1 MKHSNTGLG
10 NLIGG
15 SFILLGW
22 SAPLQ
27 ADYVWLGKITGESD
41 LGKRYSIY
49 NGDAASLFAE
59 ANWENT
65 ANPGN
70 PAPAD
75 GINNSSQPIAGINA
89 PLIVNNGGVAGGTN
103 GAGTS
108 TAHLRTNG
116 HALTVTGPGSG
127 MKMSVDPSFRAMI
140 QNDGTAGGA
149 LSPLTI
155 ADGAYVLS
163 QQLQDIEVT
172 ISGTGSRLFIGSNS
186 AVHAGL
192 ENSTIALT
200 GLDETS
206 PEIHFINNTI
216 ANVLLVLPSIT
227 INGSPAVAG
236 SDPFRIEPGDNV
248 IFSPRADY
256 SFANFK
262 QLDGQQTAPT
272 SGVSLRAIT
281 PLTPS
286 YWDLNGDTAGAGGE
300 TPSGT
305 WDTTAAQWTSAAAG
319 DTTTAAWTDGSVA
332 AFSAGSD
339 ATGLYTVTLAA
350 PRSVSGLLVDSGDLE
365 LAGAALDFSSA
376 PLVVGNLAFL
386 TLTSTV
392 TGTPASRIEA
402 GSKLLLNADQ
412 TLGSLR
418 GYGEVSCDS
427 LNLVIDHSGVAS
439 FSGSFQTSTGIIT
452 KKGSGDLRL
461 NRAFHIIGSD
471 IIVEAGTLTLAKDQ
485 GNQGALTSAPLFRVK
500 AGATLDISSAPVTLG
515 TSQQLAGA
523 GTVAAANRTTWT
535 QPAGNNFAAQ
545 VAIVTDALTV
555 LGTIDP
561 GDEGIGQLAIPQG
574 TVNLLA
580 GSLVKIEIDDASTP
594 KSDKLLLGGALKIQS
609 GAALELDITGTP
621 TAASYEL
628 IQYNQYLGIVPSP
641 SFTVVN
647 LPAGYRI
654 ENHYNG
660 NTVALVK
667 NSPFDAWA
675 TANGIPGASFTADG
689 PDKDGIANG
698 VEYALGLNP
707 TAFDALPALA
717 PATGDFTWTLP
728 KGAEAAADPGIG
740 YFFEI
745 SENLSD
751 WTKVPP
757 TSQDGSSFSFLLP
770 GGQGR
775 QFVRIVIDQ
784 L

>member
-1 MKHSNTGLG
+1 MKRSNTGLG

-15 SFILLGW
+15 SLILFSTSGALH
-22 SAPLQ
+22 
-27 ADYVWLGKITGESD
+27 ADYAWLGKITGETD

-59 ANWENT
+59 TNWENT

-89 PLIVNNGGVAGGTN
+89 PLIVNNGGVAGGSN

-127 MKMSVDPSFRAMI
+127 MKMTVDPSLRAMI
-140 QNDGTAGGA
+140 QNDGTAGGSR
-149 LSPLTI
+149 SPLTI
-155 ADGAYVLS
+155 ADGAYTLTER
-163 QQLQDIEVT
+163 LQDIAVT
-172 ISGTGSRLFIGSNS
+172 ISGTGSRLFIGSTS

-192 ENSTIALT
+192 ENSTIALN
-200 GLDETS
+200 GIDETS
-206 PEIHFINNTI
+206 PEIHFINNTM
-216 ANVLLVLPSIT
+216 ANVLLALPSIT
-227 INGSPAVAG
+227 INGSPAIVG

-248 IFSPRADY
+248 IFTPRADY
-256 SFANFK
+256 SFGNFK

-272 SGVSLRAIT
+272 SGVSMRAIT
-281 PLTPS
+281 PLTSS

-300 TPSGT
+300 TPAGT
-305 WDTTAAQWTSAAAG
+305 WDTTAAHWTSATAG
-319 DTTTAAWTDGSVA
+319 DTMTTAWTDGSVA

-350 PRSVSGLLVDSGDLE
+350 PRSVSGLLVESGDLE
-365 LAGAALDFSSA
+365 LAGAALDFSNA

-392 TGTPASRIEA
+392 TGAPASRIEA
-402 GSKLLLNADQ
+402 GSQLLLNADQ
-412 TLGSLR
+412 TLGALR
-418 GYGEVSCDS
+418 GYGDVSCDS
-427 LNLVIDHSGVAS
+427 LNLVIDHSGVAG

-452 KKGSGDLRL
+452 KKGSGELRL
-461 NRAFHIIGSD
+461 NRAFHFIGSD
-471 IIVEAGTLTLAKDQ
+471 IIIEAGTLTLAKDQ

-500 AGATLDISSAPVTLG
+500 SGASLDISSAPVTLG
-515 TSQQLAGA
+515 ANQQLAGA

-535 QPAGNNFAAQ
+535 QPGGNNFAAQ

-561 GDEGIGQLAIPQG
+561 GDEGIGQLTISQG
-574 TVNLLA
+574 TVNLIN
-580 GSLVKIEIDDASTP
+580 GSLLKIQIDDNTAP

-609 GAALELDITGTP
+609 GATLELDITGTP
-621 TAASYEL
+621 AAASYEL
-628 IQYNQYLGIVPSP
+628 IQYTGPAP
-641 SFTVVN
+641 AGTFTILN

-654 ENHYNG
+654 EHAFNG

-667 NSPFDAWA
+667 DSPFDAWA
-675 TANGIPGASFTADG
+675 ATNGIPGAAFAADG

-707 TAFDALPALA
+707 TAFDTLPSLA
-717 PATGDFTWTLP
+717 PAAGDFTWTLP
-728 KGAEAAADPGIG
+728 KGPEAAADPGIG

-757 TSQDGSSFSFLLP
+757 TSQDGSIFSFLLP

>member
-15 SFILLGW
+15 SLILLGT
-22 SAPLQ
+22 SGALH
-27 ADYVWLGKITGESD
+27 ADYVWLGKITGETD
-41 LGKRYSIY
+41 LGKRYSIF
-49 NGDAASLFAE
+49 NGDAASLYAE

-89 PLIVNNGGVAGGTN
+89 PLMVNNGGVAGGTN

-127 MKMSVDPSFRAMI
+127 MKISVDPSFRAMI

-149 LSPLTI
+149 RSPLTI
-155 ADGAYVLS
+155 ADGAFVLT
-163 QQLQDIEVT
+163 QQLQDIQAT
-172 ISGTGSRLFIGSNS
+172 ISGTGSRIFIGSNS
-186 AVHAGL
+186 AAHAGL

-200 GLDETS
+200 GIDETS
-206 PEIHFINNTI
+206 PEIHFINNTM

-248 IFSPRADY
+248 IFTPRADY
-256 SFANFK
+256 SFGKFK

-281 PLTPS
+281 PLSPT

-300 TPSGT
+300 TPFGT
-305 WDTTAAQWTSAAAG
+305 WDTSTAQWTSAATG

-350 PRSVSGLLVDSGDLE
+350 PRSVSGLLVESGDLE
-365 LAGAALDFSSA
+365 LSGAALDFSSG
-376 PLVVGNLAFL
+376 PLAVGNLAFL
-386 TLTSTV
+386 TLTSAV
-392 TGTPASRIEA
+392 TGTPASRIDA
-402 GSKLLLNADQ
+402 GSQLLLNADQ
-412 TLGSLR
+412 TLGALR
-418 GYGEVSCDS
+418 GYGDVSCDS

-485 GNQGALTSAPLFRVK
+485 GNQGALTNAPLFRVK

-515 TSQQLAGA
+515 ANQQLAGA
-523 GTVAAANRTTWT
+523 GTVVAANRTTWT
-535 QPAGNNFAAQ
+535 QPTGNNFAAQ
-545 VAIVTDALTV
+545 AAIVTDALTI

-574 TVNLLA
+574 TVNLLG
-580 GSLVKIEIDDASTP
+580 GSILKIRIDDSATP
-594 KSDKLLLGGALKIQS
+594 RSDKLLLGGALKIQS
-609 GAALELDITGTP
+609 GATLELDITGTP

-628 IQYNQYLGIVPSP
+628 VQYTGTAPAGT
-641 SFTVVN
+641 FTVLN

-654 ENHYNG
+654 EHAFNG

-675 TANGIPGASFTADG
+675 TANGIPGAAFAADG
-689 PDKDGIANG
+689 PDQDGIANG

-707 TAFDALPALA
+707 TAFDALPSLA

-728 KGAEAAADPGIG
+728 KGPEAAADPGIG
-740 YFFEI
+740 YFFET
-745 SENLSD
+745 SGNLSG
-751 WTKVPP
+751 WTKVAP
-757 TSQDGSSFSFLLP
+757 TSEDGASFSFLLP

>member
-1 MKHSNTGLG
+1 MKHSNTSLG

-15 SFILLGW
+15 SLILLGT
-22 SAPLQ
+22 SGALH
-27 ADYVWLGKITGESD
+27 ADYVWLGKITGETD
-41 LGKRYSIY
+41 LGKRYSIF
-49 NGDAASLFAE
+49 NGDAASLYAE

-65 ANPGN
+65 ANPGTA
-70 PAPAD
+70 APTDAV
-75 GINNSSQPIAGINA
+75 NNSSQAIAGINA

-127 MKMSVDPSFRAMI
+127 MKISVDPSFRAMI

-149 LSPLTI
+149 RSPLTV
-155 ADGAYVLS
+155 ANGAFVLT
-163 QQLQDIEVT
+163 QQLQDIEAT

-200 GLDETS
+200 GIDETS
-206 PEIHFINNTI
+206 PEIHFINNTM

-248 IFSPRADY
+248 VFTPRANY
-256 SFANFK
+256 SFGNFK

-272 SGVSLRAIT
+272 SGVSIRAIT
-281 PLTPS
+281 PLAPS
-286 YWDLNGDTAGAGGE
+286 YWDINGDTAGAGGE

-305 WDTTAAQWTSAAAG
+305 WDTTAAHWTSAVAG
-319 DTTTAAWTDGSVA
+319 DTATAAWTDGAVA

-339 ATGLYTVTLAA
+339 ATDLYTVTLAGT
-350 PRSVSGLLVDSGDLE
+350 RTVSGLRVESGDLE
-365 LAGAALDFSSA
+365 LAGAALDFSSG
-376 PLVVGNLAFL
+376 PLGVGNLAFL
-386 TLTSTV
+386 TLTSAV

-402 GSKLLLNADQ
+402 GSLLLLNADQ
-412 TLGSLR
+412 TLGALR
-418 GYGEVSCDS
+418 GSGSISCGS
-427 LNLVIDHSGVAS
+427 QNLVTDHAGVAS
-439 FSGSFQTSTGIIT
+439 FSGSLQSSTGTIT
-452 KKGSGDLRL
+452 KRGSGELRL
-461 NRAFHIIGSD
+461 DRASHIIGGD
-471 IIVEAGTLTLAKDQ
+471 LVVEAGTLTLAKDQ

-500 AGATLDISSAPVTLG
+500 SGATLDISSAPVTLG
-515 TSQQLAGA
+515 GTQQLAGA

-574 TVNLLA
+574 TVNLLG
-580 GSLVKIEIDDASTP
+580 GSILKIQIDDSATP

-609 GAALELDITGTP
+609 GATLELDITGTP

-628 IQYNQYLGIVPSP
+628 VQYTGTAPAGT
-641 SFTVVN
+641 FTVLN

-654 ENHYNG
+654 EHAFNG

-675 TANGIPGASFTADG
+675 TANGIPGAAFAADG
-689 PDKDGIANG
+689 PDQDGIANG

-707 TAFDALPALA
+707 TAFDALPSLA
-717 PATGDFTWTLP
+717 TATGDFTWTLP
-728 KGAEAAADPGIG
+728 KGPEAAADPGIG
-740 YFFEI
+740 YFFET
-745 SENLSD
+745 SGNLSG
-751 WTKVPP
+751 WTKVAP
-757 TSQDGSSFSFLLP
+757 TSEDGASFSFLLP
-770 GGQGR
+770 GSQGR

>member
-10 NLIGG
+10 NFIGG
-15 SFILLGW
+15 SLILLGT
-22 SAPLQ
+22 SGALH
-27 ADYVWLGKITGESD
+27 ADYIWLGKITGETD

-49 NGDAASLFAE
+49 NGDAASLYAE

-65 ANPGN
+65 ANPGTA
-70 PAPAD
+70 APAD
-75 GINNSSQPIAGINA
+75 AVNNSSQAIAGINA

-127 MKMSVDPSFRAMI
+127 MKMTVDSQRAMI

-149 LSPLTI
+149 RSPLTI
-155 ADGAYVLS
+155 ADGAFVLT
-163 QQLQDIEVT
+163 QQLQDIEAT

-200 GLDETS
+200 GIDETS
-206 PEIHFINNTI
+206 PEIHFINNTM
-216 ANVLLVLPSIT
+216 ANVLLALPSIT
-227 INGSPAVAG
+227 INGSPAVVG

-248 IFSPRADY
+248 VFTPRANY
-256 SFANFK
+256 SFGNFK

-272 SGVSLRAIT
+272 SGVSVRAIT
-281 PLTPS
+281 PLAPS
-286 YWDLNGDTAGAGGE
+286 YWDINGDTAGAGGE

-305 WDTTAAQWTSAAAG
+305 WDATATHWTSAAAG

-339 ATGLYTVTLAA
+339 ATGLYTATLAG
-350 PRSVSGLLVDSGDLE
+350 PRTVSGLLVERGDLE
-365 LAGAALDFSSA
+365 LAGASLNFSSG
-376 PLVVGNLAFL
+376 PLGVGNLAFL
-386 TLTSTV
+386 TLTSAV

-402 GSKLLLNADQ
+402 GSLLLLNADQ
-412 TLGSLR
+412 TLGTLR
-418 GYGEVSCDS
+418 GSGSISCGS
-427 LNLVIDHSGVAS
+427 QNLVTDHAGVAS
-439 FSGSFQTSTGIIT
+439 FSGSLQSSTGTIT
-452 KKGSGDLRL
+452 KRGSGELRL
-461 NRAFHIIGSD
+461 DRASHIIGGD
-471 IIVEAGTLTLAKDQ
+471 LVVEAGTLTLAKDQ
-485 GNQGALTSAPLFRVK
+485 GNQGALTSAPLLRVK
-500 AGATLDISSAPVTLG
+500 SGATLDISSAPVTLG
-515 TSQQLAGA
+515 GTQQLAGA
-523 GTVAAANRTTWT
+523 GTVAAANRTTWS

-574 TVNLLA
+574 TVNLLG
-580 GSLVKIEIDDASTP
+580 GSILKIQIDDSSTP

-609 GAALELDITGTP
+609 GATLELGITGTP

-628 IQYNQYLGIVPSP
+628 VQYTGPAP
-641 SFTVVN
+641 AGTFTVVN

-654 ENHYNG
+654 EHAFNG
-660 NTVALVK
+660 NTVALIK

-675 TANGIPGASFTADG
+675 TANGIPGAAFAADG

-707 TAFDALPALA
+707 TAFDALPSLA
-717 PATGDFTWTLP
+717 PATGDFIWTLP
-728 KGAEAAADPGIG
+728 KGTEAAADPGIG
-740 YFFEI
+740 YFFET
-745 SENLSD
+745 SGNLSG
-751 WTKVPP
+751 WTKVTP